1 MAGPS
6 FNFGQYPTDNSGIA
20 GGPDVQATRSMDP
33 SMTVPS
39 SPMAQQL
46 MPGFDQYGQPQ
57 IVPGVQPISSGLTPT
72 STPTSFPLGQAT
84 GTGITGAGAQSP
96 QAYYQSLFPPGS
108 HVTPQD
114 LLAHKADL
122 AAHGIT
128 LINNAEGMPG
138 KISLADGSAF
148 DVIQGAGTGNG
159 ISQWNQIAGPG
170 GVPTGGGGTL
180 GSIGGT
186 NQFGQSS
193 GFMTAPIGLF
203 TPPTAQDALNSPGL
217 QFALDEANRM
227 GQNSGAA
234 HGTLLNGR
242 FQQALNASNIQNAL
256 GGYNDVYNRA
266 ANAYGIN
273 YQTQTGNE
281 DRPFQKYSTLAT
293 IGSNAAAAS

>member
-6 FNFGQYPTDNSGIA
+6 FNFGQYPTDNSGVA
-20 GGPDVQATRSMDP
+20 GGPDVQATRWFDASQAIPNTGINGGSGMP
-33 SMTVPS
+33 TAETVQPG
-39 SPMAQQL
+39 L
-46 MPGFDQYGQPQ
+46 MP
-57 IVPGVQPISSGLTPT
+57 T
-72 STPTSFPLGQAT
+72 SVPLGQAT
-84 GTGITGAGAQSP
+84 GTGITGTGAQSP
-96 QAYYQSLFPPGS
+96 QAYFQSKYPAGTQLS
-108 HVTPQD
+108 PQM
-114 LLAHKADL
+114 LLANEADL
-122 AAHGIT
+122 KAHGIT
-128 LINNAEGMPG
+128 LIKNAEGQPG
-138 KISLADGSAF
+138 KIQLSDGSAF

-217 QFALDEANRM
+217 QFALEEANRM

-256 GGYNDVYNRA
+256 GGFNDVYNRA

-273 YQTQTGNE
+273 YQTQTGNQ
-281 DRPFQKYSTLAT
+281 DRPFAKYSTLAT
-293 IGSNAAAAS
+293 LGSNAAAAS

>member
-1 MAGPS
+1 M
-6 FNFGQYPTDNSGIA
+6 
-20 GGPDVQATRSMDP
+20 
-33 SMTVPS
+33 
-39 SPMAQQL
+39 
-46 MPGFDQYGQPQ
+46 
-57 IVPGVQPISSGLTPT
+57 PT
-72 STPTSFPLGQAT
+72 SVPLGQAT
-84 GTGITGAGAQSP
+84 GTGITGTGAQSP

-128 LINNAEGMPG
+128 LINNAEGLPG

-170 GVPTGGGGTL
+170 GVPTGGTL

-217 QFALDEANRM
+217 QFALDEAHRE
-227 GQNSGAA
+227 GATYGAA
-234 HGTLLNGR
+234 KGLTGNGR
-242 FQQALNASNIQNAL
+242 YQAALSASDIGNAL
-256 GGYNDVYNRA
+256 QGFGDVYNRA

-273 YQTQTGNE
+273 YQTQTGNQ
-281 DRPFQKYSTLAT
+281 DRPFAKYSTLAT
-293 IGSNAAAAS
+293 LGSNAAAAS